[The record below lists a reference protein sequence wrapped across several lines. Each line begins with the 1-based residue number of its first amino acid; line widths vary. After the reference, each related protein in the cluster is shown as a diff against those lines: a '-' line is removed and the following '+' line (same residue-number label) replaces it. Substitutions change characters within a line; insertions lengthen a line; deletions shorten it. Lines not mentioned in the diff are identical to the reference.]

1 MGKNVKVWFDEE
13 TDILY
18 VSFKEGIS
26 VDFEE
31 VAENIRVE
39 YDEQSQIIGAE
50 IYNITKML
58 AKPLAKQLREAVKA

>member
-26 VDFEE
+26 VDSEE

-39 YDEQSQIIGAE
+39 YDEQSQIIGVE
-50 IYNITKML
+50 IHNITKLL